1 MIRREAVRVVEYAK
15 RTNKRVREKK
25 EMDKLDSAY
34 YLLKK
39 AFV

>member
-25 EMDKLDSAY
+25 GNGQT
-34 YLLKK
+34 
-39 AFV
+39 